1 MKFSIRQ
8 KNNMNIAIL
17 TIDDQSN
24 YGNRLQN
31 YAMQNVLKRFGDCQ
45 SLWWSVDYDLFTKQK
60 FSVKEKIKFLL
71 NYKNYQKKVVYDLP
85 LLELKK
91 FQIKKF
97 TEKYIDVKQIDL
109 IDNDLENSYDFFITG
124 SDQIWNPLFWLNKD
138 KYAKA
143 MFLQFCSSKKRI
155 AYAAS
160 FGLSKLPY
168 QYEKQF
174 ASYIDSIE
182 HISVRENSAAKIIK
196 NLTGRDV
203 PVVLD
208 PTLMISAEQW
218 ASIEM
223 APEWYKG
230 EKFIFTYFLGDIPK
244 SVLEYAKKRNIKIY
258 NLTDK
263 RNVDI
268 FASRV
273 EEFIYLIHHCELF
286 CTDSFHGSVFAIQF
300 KKPFIVMNRQ
310 EKGAPDM
317 TCRIDTLL
325 DTFNLK
331 DRYFSFNSEEK
342 DLEKALHPD
351 YSNVDEIFL
360 REREKSNNFVTTSLG
375 LYKECEPINSIFEI
389 NS

>member
-1 MKFSIRQ
+1 MLSTVATCKKLSIRQ
-8 KNNMNIAIL
+8 MNNMKTAIL
-17 TIDDQSN
+17 TIDDHSN

-31 YAMQNVLKRFGDCQ
+31 YAMQNVLKRFGDSQ
-45 SLWWSVDYDLFTKQK
+45 SLWWSVDYDLFTKQN
-60 FSVKEKIKFLL
+60 FSIKEKIKFLL
-71 NYKNYQKKVVYDLP
+71 NYKNYQKKVLYDLP
-85 LLELKK
+85 ILEFKK

-97 TEKYIDVKQIDL
+97 TEKYIDVKQVDL
-109 IDNDLENSYDFFITG
+109 LDAELENSYDFFITG
-124 SDQIWNPLFWLNKD
+124 SDQIWNPLFWFDTD

-160 FGLSKLPY
+160 FGLSKIPNK
-168 QYEKQF
+168 YEKQF
-174 ASYIDSIE
+174 ASYIESVE
-182 HISVRENSAAKIIK
+182 QISVRETSAAKIIK
-196 NLTGRDV
+196 KLTGRDV

-223 APEWYKG
+223 RPEWYKG
-230 EKFIFTYFLGDIPK
+230 EKYFFTYFLGDIPK

-268 FASRV
+268 FTSRV

-300 KKPFIVMNRQ
+300 RKPFIVMNRQ

-317 TCRIDTLL
+317 TCRIDSLL
-325 DTFNLK
+325 NTFNLN
-331 DRYFSFNSEEK
+331 DRYFLFNSDEK
-342 DLEKALHPD
+342 ELEKALHPD
-351 YSNVDEIFL
+351 YGNVDLIL
-360 REREKSNNFVTTSLG
+360 QRERE
-375 LYKECEPINSIFEI
+375 NSIMFI
-389 NS
+389 KKALRLLKAS

>member
-1 MKFSIRQ
+1 M
-8 KNNMNIAIL
+8 NNMKTAIL
-17 TIDDQSN
+17 TIDDHSN

-31 YAMQNVLKRFGDCQ
+31 YAMQNVLKRFSDCQ
-45 SLWWSVDYDLFTKQK
+45 SLWWSVDYDLFTKQN
-60 FSVKEKIKFLL
+60 FSIKEKIKFLL
-71 NYKNYQKKVVYDLP
+71 NYKNYQKKVLYDLP
-85 LLELKK
+85 LLEFKK

-97 TEKYIDVKQIDL
+97 TEKYIDVKQVDL
-109 IDNDLENSYDFFITG
+109 LDAELENSYDFFITG
-124 SDQIWNPLFWLNKD
+124 SDQIWNPLFWFDTD

-160 FGLSKLPY
+160 FGLSKIPNK
-168 QYEKQF
+168 YEKQF
-174 ASYIDSIE
+174 ASYIESVE
-182 HISVRENSAAKIIK
+182 QISVRETSAAKIIK
-196 NLTGRDV
+196 KLTGRDV

-223 APEWYKG
+223 RPEWYKG
-230 EKFIFTYFLGDIPK
+230 EKYFFTYFLGDIPK

-268 FASRV
+268 FTSRV

-300 KKPFIVMNRQ
+300 RKPFIVMNRQ

-317 TCRIDTLL
+317 TCRIDSLL
-325 DTFNLK
+325 NAFNLN
-331 DRYFSFNSEEK
+331 DRYFLFNSEEK
-342 DLEKALHPD
+342 ELEKALHPD
-351 YSNVDEIFL
+351 YGNVELIL
-360 REREKSNNFVTTSLG
+360 QRERE
-375 LYKECEPINSIFEI
+375 NSIMFI
-389 NS
+389 KKALRLLKAS

>member
-1 MKFSIRQ
+1 MLSAVATCKKLSIRQ
-8 KNNMNIAIL
+8 INNMKTAIL
-17 TIDDQSN
+17 TIDDHSN

-45 SLWWSVDYDLFTKQK
+45 SLWWSVDYDLFTKQH
-60 FSVKEKIKFLL
+60 FSIKEKIKFLL
-71 NYKNYQKKVVYDLP
+71 NYKNYQKKVLYDLP

-97 TEKYIDVKQIDL
+97 TEKYIDVKQVDL
-109 IDNDLENSYDFFITG
+109 LDAELENSYDFFITG
-124 SDQIWNPLFWLNKD
+124 SDQIWNPLFWFDKD
-138 KYAKA
+138 KCAKA

-160 FGLSKLPY
+160 FGLSKIPNK
-168 QYEKQF
+168 YEKQF
-174 ASYIDSIE
+174 ASYIESVE
-182 HISVRENSAAKIIK
+182 QISVRETSAAKIIK
-196 NLTGRDV
+196 KLTGRDV

-223 APEWYKG
+223 RPEWYKG
-230 EKFIFTYFLGDIPK
+230 EKYFFTYFLGDIPK

-268 FASRV
+268 FTSRV
-273 EEFIYLIHHCELF
+273 EAFIYLIHHCELF

-300 KKPFIVMNRQ
+300 RKPFIVMNRQ

-317 TCRIDTLL
+317 TCRIDNLL
-325 DTFNLK
+325 NTFNLN
-331 DRYFSFNSEEK
+331 DRYFLFNSEEK
-342 DLEKALHPD
+342 NLENALHPD
-351 YSNVDEIFL
+351 YDNVELIL
-360 REREKSNNFVTTSLG
+360 QRERE
-375 LYKECEPINSIFEI
+375 NSIMFI
-389 NS
+389 KKALSLQKA

>member
-1 MKFSIRQ
+1 MRT
-8 KNNMNIAIL
+8 AIL

-31 YAMQNVLKRFGDCQ
+31 YALNCILKKFGDSD
-45 SLWWSVDYDLFTKQK
+45 SLWWSVDYDLFTKQS
-60 FSVKEKIKFLL
+60 FSIKEKIKFLL
-71 NYKNYQKKVVYDLP
+71 NYKNYQKKVAFDIP
-85 LLELKK
+85 LLDLKK

-97 TEKYIDVKQIDL
+97 TDKYIDVRRVNILDDSID
-109 IDNDLENSYDFFITG
+109 NSYDFFIAG
-124 SDQIWNPLFWLNKD
+124 SDQIWNPLFWLDKD
-138 KYAKA
+138 KYANA
-143 MFLQFCSSKKRI
+143 MFLQFCSPKKRI

-160 FGLSKLPY
+160 FGLSKIPY
-168 QYEKQF
+168 EYERQF

-182 HISVRENSAAKIIK
+182 HISVRENTAAKIIK

-208 PTLMISAEQW
+208 PTLMLSAEQW

-223 APEWYKG
+223 KPEWYHG
-230 EKFIFTYFLGDIPK
+230 EKYIFTYFLGNIPN
-244 SVLEYAKKRNIKIY
+244 SVLEYAKKRKIRIY

-263 RNVDI
+263 SSVNI
-268 FASRV
+268 YASRV
-273 EEFIYLIHHCELF
+273 EEFIYLIHHCEFF

-300 KKPFIVMNRQ
+300 RRPFIVMNRQ

-331 DRYFSFNSEEK
+331 DRYFSFNSDVK

-351 YSNVDEIFL
+351 YGQVDDILLKERSKSFDFL
-360 REREKSNNFVTTSLG
+360 LNSLN
-375 LYKECEPINSIFEI
+375 LA
-389 NS
+389 

>member
-1 MKFSIRQ
+1 MKT
-8 KNNMNIAIL
+8 AIL

-24 YGNRLQN
+24 YGNRLHN
-31 YAMQNVLKRFGDCQ
+31 YAKQNVLKSFGDCQ

-60 FSVKEKIKFLL
+60 FSVKEKIKFLF

-91 FQIKKF
+91 FRIKKF
-97 TEKYIDVKQIDL
+97 TEKFIDVKQIDL
-109 IDNDLENSYDFFITG
+109 QDADLENSYDFFITG
-124 SDQIWNPLFWLNKD
+124 SDQIWNPLIWLDKD

-143 MFLQFCSSKKRI
+143 MFLQFCSPKKRI

-160 FGLSKLPY
+160 FGLSKLSY
-168 QYEKQF
+168 QYVKQF

-182 HISVRENSAAKIIK
+182 HISVRKISAAKILKKI
-196 NLTGRDV
+196 TGRDV

-208 PTLMISAEQW
+208 FTLMISAEQW
-218 ASIEM
+218 VSIEM
-223 APEWYKG
+223 VPEWYQG
-230 EKFIFTYFLGDIPK
+230 ENFIFTYFLCDIPK

-273 EEFIYLIHHCELF
+273 EVFIYLIHHFELF

-300 KKPFIVMNRQ
+300 RKPFIVMNRQ

-331 DRYFSFNSEEK
+331 DWYFSFNSEEK
-342 DLEKALHPD
+342 DLEIALHPD
-351 YSNVDEIFL
+351 YSNVDEIL
-360 REREKSNNFVTTSLG
+360 KREREKSNTFVATSLG
-375 LYKECEPINSIFEI
+375 SY
-389 NS
+389 